1 MIDSLRRKVSEIEID
16 TAQPHVAVLA
26 ASPPTRRVANTGFI
40 ERPHT
45 SVKWHGYIIGNSIE

>member
-45 SVKWHGYIIGNSIE
+45 SVE